1 MKNIISIL
9 ASALIITGTATQA
22 QDAWVDSYD
31 SLLSKYVTSSGVKY
45 ESWHANSA
53 DMKALD
59 GVVNSIAKQSLSGKS
74 KYEKLAFYL
83 NAYNANI
90 LDKILNDYPTDGPGG
105 GGMLGRNRFFKSNN
119 VIVAGK
125 TTSFQAL
132 ENETIRPGF
141 NEPRIHFALN
151 CASASCPPLN
161 TTAFR
166 AATLDITLESLT
178 NNFINSNPRGVGKIS
193 KGKVAVS
200 KLFDWYEDDF
210 NAVGGALAF
219 INAKRDTKLPNST
232 KVTFQDYSWKLN
244 AAR

>member
-9 ASALIITGTATQA
+9 ASSLILTGTATQA

-105 GGMLGRNRFFKSNN
+105 GGMIGRNKFFKANN
-119 VIVAGK
+119 IKVAGK

-132 ENETIRPGF
+132 ENETIRPEF

-151 CASASCPPLN
+151 CASASCPPLS

-166 AATLDITLESLT
+166 AATLDATLESLT
-178 NNFINSNPRGVGKIS
+178 RSFLNGNPRGVGS
-193 KGKVAVS
+193 VSNGKVAIS
-200 KLFDWYEDDF
+200 KIFDWYADDF
-210 NAVGGALAF
+210 ESAAGALAF
-219 INAKRDTKLPNST
+219 INSKRASKLPSGT
-232 KVTFQDYSWKLN
+232 KITFQDYSWKLN
-244 AAR
+244 GAR